1 MKRVIAAA
9 AVVLLGYGSV
19 ALATPGHGDV
29 HRAELGRGA
38 HPDGGTIKFEAG
50 SETVVFTATL
60 APGATSGWHR
70 HPGAVVV
77 LVKSG
82 ALTTFGL
89 DRPPC
94 VGEDIPTGGAYF
106 EDDAA
111 NARWPHFVRNRG
123 DVPTEIVVTAFN
135 VPPGGAPRSDADAPA
150 ECPDPA

>member
-1 MKRVIAAA
+1 MKRAIVISAL
-9 AVVLLGYGSV
+9 VFVGFGSV
-19 ALATPGHGDV
+19 ALATPGQGDIHRGDV
-29 HRAELGRGA
+29 GRGG
-38 HPDGGTIKFEAG
+38 HPNDGTITFQAG
-50 SETVVFTATL
+50 RETVIYTATV

-82 ALTTFGL
+82 TLTTFGL

-94 VGEDIPTGGAYF
+94 QGEDVLAGHAYF

-123 DVPTEIVVTAFN
+123 QVPTEIVVTAFN
-135 VPPGGAPRSDADAPA
+135 VPAGGSSRTEADAPK
-150 ECPDPA
+150 ECADPA

>member
-1 MKRVIAAA
+1 MKRVMAISAL
-9 AVVLLGYGSV
+9 VLVGFGSV
-19 ALATPGHGDV
+19 AQATPQQGDI
-29 HRAELGRGA
+29 HRADVGRGA
-38 HPDGGTIKFEAG
+38 HPNDGTITFQTG
-50 SETVVFTATL
+50 RETVIYTATV

-82 ALTTFGL
+82 TLTTFGL

-94 VGEDIPTGGAYF
+94 QGEDIPAGGAYF
-106 EDDAA
+106 ENDAA

-135 VPPGGAPRSDADAPA
+135 VPAGASSRTDAAAPE
-150 ECPDPA
+150 ECADPA

>member
-1 MKRVIAAA
+1 MKRAIVISAL
-9 AVVLLGYGSV
+9 VFVGLGSV
-19 ALATPGHGDV
+19 ALASPGQGDTHRGDV
-29 HRAELGRGA
+29 GRGA
-38 HPDGGTIKFEAG
+38 HPSDGTITFQAG
-50 SETVVFTATL
+50 RDTVIYTATV

-82 ALTTFGL
+82 TLTTFGL

-94 VGEDIPTGGAYF
+94 QGEDIPAGRAYF

-123 DVPTEIVVTAFN
+123 QVPTEIVVTAFN
-135 VPPGGAPRSDADAPA
+135 VPPGGSSRTEADAPS
-150 ECPDPA
+150 ECADPA